1 MILCVSAQSKPLIEF
16 EKAQKSREGQ
26 IVLEIP
32 KMLVYPVSHLLVLLP
47 NVGFDFFFCVCVLC
61 PIVDNFCLTGIE
73 VNTTNEEG
81 HKEWW
86 TSTNREAIIHTQ
98 RNAMR
103 LCQRFLP
110 AWQRYGAKVVLV
122 YMGFGSDVVALT
134 NNIDFEGV
142 LCAVVK
148 ITWYFTSFII
158 ISSIY
163 RLCLFNVLQ
172 SAKCVVL
179 I

>member
-1 MILCVSAQSKPLIEF
+1 MSPPSRSHWLNLKRHKSLERDKSSWKSQKCLFILWVIYSCCCPT
-16 EKAQKSREGQ
+16 
-26 IVLEIP
+26 
-32 KMLVYPVSHLLVLLP
+32 LV
-47 NVGFDFFFCVCVLC
+47 FIFFCVCVLC

-148 ITWYFTSFII
+148 ITGYFTSFII

-172 SAKCVVL
+172 SAKCVVH